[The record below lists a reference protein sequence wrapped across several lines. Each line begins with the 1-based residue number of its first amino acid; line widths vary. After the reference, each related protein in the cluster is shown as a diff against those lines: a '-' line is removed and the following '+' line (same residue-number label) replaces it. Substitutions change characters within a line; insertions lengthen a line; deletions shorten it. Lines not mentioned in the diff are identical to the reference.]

1 MGQEIKCLKVI
12 KRLFSWYLKDKLICP
27 LCHTFSFPSAFFSA
41 PLPSSLSMC
50 IWFSLPFPLP
60 AFLCLYLSSTTLSP
74 APIYFLI
81 GSPKW
86 IFFIS
91 GVLSP
96 RLSLCL
102 AEFLP
107 TPPALPHTTDTP
119 LSMETFCLL
128 FPSFE
133 AISLKPFP
141 VRKSQLDKQFHFE
154 LSKDQGAL

>member
-1 MGQEIKCLKVI
+1 MVS
-12 KRLFSWYLKDKLICP
+12 KRQAHMPHVSYFLFSIC
-27 LCHTFSFPSAFFSA
+27 FSSA
-41 PLPSSLSMC
+41 PLPSSLSVC

-60 AFLCLYLSSTTLSP
+60 AFLCLYLSSATLSP

-107 TPPALPHTTDTP
+107 HTTDTP

-128 FPSFE
+128 FPPFE

-141 VRKSQLDKQFHFE
+141 VRKSQLAKQFHFE
-154 LSKDQGAL
+154 LSEDHGHCKTTISQPFLTGL